1 MFIQM
6 VLAISFKCIIFVQAL
21 HSLTSRL
28 RIFSAKSTAGISN
41 NDSRKGG
48 NFLLGVQK
56 QPYRTRKGR
65 TKKPTT
71 DNRVKT
77 TRRIILKPPFNIV
90 TFYIIYPFYFV
101 SQNCIIVLKLHLSPL
116 QRWHI
121 EIQSK
126 YSLDTLLLQKQL
138 IAYCDFLCISRI
150 FLLINYYI
158 LLIQVGP
165 RTFQQEMRQY
175 SATESQQVCYRPRPT
190 ELWRKARPS
199 IY

>member
-1 MFIQM
+1 MFIIGQPKCTWIQQNTTRLLCYF
-6 VLAISFKCIIFVQAL
+6 VCVTKRSSAHWPSIALTGWLERRNALLAHCHCNQYYVHSNGTCYLVQAL

-28 RIFSAKSTAGISN
+28 RIFSAKSTAGISS

-71 DNRVKT
+71 DKRVKT
-77 TRRIILKPPFNIV
+77 TRRIILKPPFNIF
-90 TFYIIYPFYFV
+90 TFYV
-101 SQNCIIVLKLHLSPL
+101 SQNGIIVSKLHLSPL

-126 YSLDTLLLQKQL
+126 YSLDSLLLQ
-138 IAYCDFLCISRI
+138 
-150 FLLINYYI
+150 N
-158 LLIQVGP
+158 
-165 RTFQQEMRQY
+165 
-175 SATESQQVCYRPRPT
+175 
-190 ELWRKARPS
+190 
-199 IY
+199 